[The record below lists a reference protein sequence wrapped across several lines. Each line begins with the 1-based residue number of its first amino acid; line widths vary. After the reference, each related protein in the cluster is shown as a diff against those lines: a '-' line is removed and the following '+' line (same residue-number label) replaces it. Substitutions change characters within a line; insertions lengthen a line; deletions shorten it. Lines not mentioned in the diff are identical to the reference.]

1 MEATKT
7 TRKSKQLFY
16 LGWRSNPQL
25 KNGGYYKAYGQL
37 SKTEAKKKEQCV
49 YGSMSLTSYDTEDA
63 YNEAIE
69 KAKTAGYS
77 VNL

>member
-7 TRKSKQLFY
+7 TTKRKQSFY
-16 LGWRSNPQL
+16 LGLRSNPQL
-25 KNGGYYKAYGQL
+25 KNGWYYKAYGQL

-49 YGSMSLTSYDTEDA
+49 YGSMSLTSYDTEEA

-77 VNL
+77 VNS